1 MTSRT
6 QQRDRL
12 IPGNGDI
19 YRRLRKASPQQLH
32 LIASGSQGSLLYLP
46 NAFTEQ
52 EGRWEINNGV
62 DDLFMNGF
70 IC

>member
-1 MTSRT
+1 MTGRT

-19 YRRLRKASPQQLH
+19 YRKLRKASPQQLH

-52 EGRWEINNGV
+52 EGR
-62 DDLFMNGF
+62 
-70 IC
+70 